1 MPTKGADPCPMP
13 PSAWRSTSR
22 PPPPTRPPAEKTRCA
37 STPATSPAGGSCWS
51 SPTSASRLALKQ
63 AFAAAET
70 GQFDLLLVDSIEKLT
85 GAPRLREIV
94 ERFHEAGVTAR
105 SLAGFDSTFPLSMEF
120 LSTVDE
126 FHARWLQRVRLGRE
140 RGAQQA
146 HASTAAN
153 FTRTGQADRQSEVV
167 AVQAL
172 YAAVSDDRLPW
183 LEELLITAGVLRRC
197 DCTAMAPA
205 GRPCPVCGTPPR
217 TAGLAVG
224 EKGAGREL
232 SFEEAG
238 AAGLDGTGR
247 DGDSAF
253 PYTTSDPAPLIDF
266 DT

>member
-1 MPTKGADPCPMP
+1 MSDATIRVALYIKATTTDQAARREDTLREYAGNQPSWRVVLVFADLGE
-13 PSAWRSTSR
+13 ARR
-22 PPPPTRPPAEKTRCA
+22 
-37 STPATSPAGGSCWS
+37 
-51 SPTSASRLALKQ
+51 RLALKQ

-70 GQFDLLLVDSIEKLT
+70 GRFDLLLVDSIEKLT
-85 GAPRLREIV
+85 GAPRVREIV

-105 SLAGFDSTFPLSMEF
+105 SLAGFDSTFPLSMQF

-140 RGAQQA
+140 PGAQQA

-153 FTRTGQADRQSEVV
+153 FTRTGPADRQSEVV

-172 YAAVSDDRLPW
+172 YAAVSDDRRPW